1 MADLSAMYMD
11 LAEKV
16 GNAPY
21 QGALRMQQIMDNQ
34 LAYQK
39 AREDMEAQ
47 RGLRAL
53 FTQNP
58 NATPEEVSRF
68 SPQLGMEMNKYAQEA
83 QERTGRMRKTQNE
96 ISEQEMKI
104 FSVAGAQ
111 VAEKYAPAAMS
122 GQMTPQMLSQFH
134 NEIGNTLMQ
143 IEQQYGIRPPP
154 GMDVSRL
161 DPMGV
166 LSRAA
171 PFYKSPV
178 IENMMAIDKEQMIS
192 QIDPRRTPEQ
202 AYGGVEM
209 GQYGPKIKPPLPRQ
223 LRGTG
228 VGGAPAA
235 QLPEG
240 YERATAE
247 DIPAIQQAY
256 DNATDLNEKQQ
267 IGALLNQLKQQAQ
280 PAGSQFVTPQQE
292 SQLRMEEKQQ
302 EKELETKKQ
311 LDVEKG
317 KQTIQEQASAK
328 KATTA
333 YDMLPDPDRIRNL
346 IKGSISGDTEY
357 WANRLGGVVGK
368 SLESGDIT
376 GALKVIEGQMADTV
390 AMFPGAQSDKELEA
404 RMKTIGNPSGE
415 ISADTRLRAF
425 DEWLTRMKKYAAQH
439 ADYDDTTLIDMVK
452 SDKLTADQA
461 MQIRKRRM
469 SGGR

>member
-1 MADLSAMYMD
+1 MNEQQ
-11 LAEKV
+11 AEYKFRSNVGKAQAEIDQRFGIKPKV
-16 GNAPY
+16 
-21 QGALRMQQIMDNQ
+21 D
-34 LAYQK
+34 
-39 AREDMEAQ
+39 
-47 RGLRAL
+47 
-53 FTQNP
+53 FTQYSPLQIANRIHSLGVDIP
-58 NATPEEVSRF
+58 YLKELEER
-68 SPQLGMEMNKYAQEA
+68 N
-83 QERTGRMRKTQNE
+83 
-96 ISEQEMKI
+96 
-104 FSVAGAQ
+104 
-111 VAEKYAPAAMS
+111 
-122 GQMTPQMLSQFH
+122 LSQV
-134 NEIGNTLMQ
+134 
-143 IEQQYGIRPPP
+143 PPK
-154 GMDVSRL
+154 MT
-161 DPMGV
+161 
-166 LSRAA
+166 A
-171 PFYKSPV
+171 
-178 IENMMAIDKEQMIS
+178 
-192 QIDPRRTPEQ
+192 TQ
-202 AYGGVEM
+202 AYGDVKM
-209 GQYGPKIKPPLPRQ
+209 GQYGPMIQPPLPRQ
-223 LRGTG
+223 PRGTG
-228 VGGAPAA
+228 MGGAPAA

-267 IGALLNQLKQQAQ
+267 IGALLNQLKQQTQ

-292 SQLRMEEKQQ
+292 SQLRMEEERQK
-302 EKELETKKQ
+302 KELETQKQ

-368 SLESGDIT
+368 SLEAGDIT

>member
-21 QGALRMQQIMDNQ
+21 QGALRMQQFMENQ

-53 FTQNP
+53 FEQNP

-68 SPQLGMEMNKYAQEA
+68 SPQLGMQMQQSEFKRMLDMGQMEKLNREKEEYEAKVYAQHLSGPTQDYFDDIKKGMNEQQAEYKFRSNVGKA
-83 QERTGRMRKTQNE
+83 QAEIDQRFGIKPKVDFTQYSPLQIANRIHSLGVDIPYLKELEERN
-96 ISEQEMKI
+96 
-104 FSVAGAQ
+104 
-111 VAEKYAPAAMS
+111 
-122 GQMTPQMLSQFH
+122 LSQV
-134 NEIGNTLMQ
+134 
-143 IEQQYGIRPPP
+143 PPK
-154 GMDVSRL
+154 MT
-161 DPMGV
+161 
-166 LSRAA
+166 A
-171 PFYKSPV
+171 
-178 IENMMAIDKEQMIS
+178 
-192 QIDPRRTPEQ
+192 TQ
-202 AYGGVEM
+202 AYGDVKM
-209 GQYGPKIKPPLPRQ
+209 GQYGPMIQPPLPRQ
-223 LRGTG
+223 PRGTG
-228 VGGAPAA
+228 MGGAPAA

-267 IGALLNQLKQQAQ
+267 IGALLNQLKQQTQ

-292 SQLRMEEKQQ
+292 SQLRMEEERQK
-302 EKELETKKQ
+302 KELETQKQ

-368 SLESGDIT
+368 SLEAGDIT